1 MNNMET
7 GKNKPKRPIGF
18 ASGSE
23 PDEEGKQ
30 GKQRREENQGDLPG
44 LEGIK
49 TKNGLNLDN
58 RENLQEE
65 REIEEKRK
73 QWEERQGDL
82 PGFELEK
89 NESPEIKKAREE
101 LEEARNSY
109 AREFY
114 KADNSI
120 FRIKKIFKGKLATE
134 SSTIPEVQKAY
145 AEYKNKASELARL
158 QLDELRAKNTSQK
171 TLKKEMGDLI
181 KYYNLD
187 EKMNLFAARTNAR
200 AELNKDSKLFFVLQ
214 KSGQFINWYRKV
226 NWKKKVAFGVGLGIL
241 TGGSLAIGQKTLG
254 AVATGFTVKT
264 GMEAYHRRKMQKESE
279 QDKEKILEGFEN
291 SEEKFNKIIER
302 LNGEIENYDKELDYE
317 VSSAWIRNVIGVSA
331 AGVSFLAGSLIA
343 EKIGGL
349 FHHGGEA
356 PAGVDVVEKVETP
369 KAEDI
374 LTGGGAPDTTPG
386 TGGDPLSGLEGK
398 PSAASVIERVAEVKQ
413 GSSLEGTITQYLNDN
428 PKLIDEYNAK
438 LGGGR
443 SFDAGQI
450 ANRMALDYAKENNL
464 PKGPFSLI
472 HEGAKIEFN
481 NDGLSLKGIS
491 GDPNLGYLPEK
502 EIPTG
507 GGISNISTPDNIPG
521 HEPGD
526 FVSSS
531 AVEVPSAEFIPGGN
545 LQNEI
550 FDLDRQIKER
560 LADIAQ
566 IKKDASM
573 GIYDPS
579 TRGQSAEGMMEILN
593 GNIREFREKMAGK
606 YLEMFSRFLGNESV
620 DNFNQ
625 IKDLPATE
633 VLKNKNSGLS
643 KIVSYLGSRSDLAG
657 NSVFLRPANSTETV
671 GKLIRRIAAETADRA
686 TRG

>member
-18 ASGSE
+18 ASGNES
-23 PDEEGKQ
+23 DEEGEQ
-30 GKQRREENQGDLPG
+30 GKQQREENQGDLPG

-73 QWEERQGDL
+73 QWGERQGDL

-120 FRIKKIFKGKLATE
+120 SRIKKIFKGKLATE

-145 AEYKNKASELARL
+145 AEYKNRVSELARL

-254 AVATGFTVKT
+254 AVATGFTAKT

-302 LNGEIENYDKELDYE
+302 LNGKIENYDKELDYE
-317 VSSAWIRNVIGVSA
+317 VSSAWIRNAIGVSA

-369 KAEDI
+369 KAEDV
-374 LTGGGAPDTTPG
+374 LVGGGNPDVAPAAA
-386 TGGDPLSGLEGK
+386 GGDPLSGLEGK
-398 PSAASVIERVAEVKQ
+398 PPVSSVVERIAEVKQ
-413 GSSLEGTITQYLNDN
+413 GSSLEGTIIQYLNDN
-428 PKLIDEYNAK
+428 PKLVDEYNAK

-450 ANRMALDYAKENNL
+450 AHRMALDYAKENNL

-507 GGISNISTPDNIPG
+507 GGISNILTPDNIPG

-526 FVSSS
+526 FVASS
-531 AVEVPSAEFIPGGN
+531 AGEVPMERFEMNPDRYQEIAKINHDIAEKIDDIKESNSALGDWDDTRGIKRSDWIKIQENGIRNLKIQSATKYGSMFFEFLCNGDPAN
-545 LQNEI
+545 LNEI
-550 FDLDRQIKER
+550 RDLSASQVFENKESGTR
-560 LADIAQ
+560 KIYEYLIGSKMGGENLKPISGEKVGNWVNRISVALAD
-566 IKKDASM
+566 K
-573 GIYDPS
+573 
-579 TRGQSAEGMMEILN
+579 
-593 GNIREFREKMAGK
+593 AGK
-606 YLEMFSRFLGNESV
+606 
-620 DNFNQ
+620 
-625 IKDLPATE
+625 
-633 VLKNKNSGLS
+633 
-643 KIVSYLGSRSDLAG
+643 
-657 NSVFLRPANSTETV
+657 
-671 GKLIRRIAAETADRA
+671 
-686 TRG
+686 